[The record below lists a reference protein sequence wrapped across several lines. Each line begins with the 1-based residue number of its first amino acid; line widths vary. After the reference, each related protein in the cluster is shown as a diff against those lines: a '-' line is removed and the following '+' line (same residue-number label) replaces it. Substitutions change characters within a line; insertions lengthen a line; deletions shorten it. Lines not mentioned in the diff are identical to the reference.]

1 MFSARYYLRT
11 ATGEHGRETRSERK
25 GGKNVQDFADHREKR
40 LPPSKLGLVVPTGF
54 EPVFK
59 P

>member
-1 MFSARYYLRT
+1 MSPPGSIRMQRKHAKK
-11 ATGEHGRETRSERK
+11 GRAWI
-25 GGKNVQDFADHREKR
+25 VADHRVKR
-40 LPPSKLGLVVPTGF
+40 LPPSKLGVVVPTGF